1 MEERIETRV
10 SAEKIWQTWE
20 MAHAKQG
27 EEALVQGKKGKSSR
41 GSFRYEVLDV
51 VKGESFTLVWKTVFL
66 RLIFSHAVFPK
77 KRGAEIVYSVQI
89 RGFFGAPARWFLGNK
104 IRQTVRGV
112 LKTMVKRLEMEC

>member
-10 SAEKIWQTWE
+10 SPEKIWQTWE

-27 EEALVQGKKGKSSR
+27 EETFERGKKGKSAR
-41 GSFRYEVLDV
+41 GNFRYEVVDIV
-51 VKGESFTLVWKTVFL
+51 QGESFTLVWKTLFL

-77 KRGAEIVYSVQI
+77 KRGSEIVYSIKI

-104 IRQTVRGV
+104 IRQSVRGV
-112 LKTMVKRLEMEC
+112 LKTMVKRLEMEI